1 MFGLQM
7 YPCKVPYITIENVPS
22 LPLVTKRLKD
32 KHMLG
37 SVHLSRTCTLPT
49 HGPKGP
55 TDKAFF
61 ILECSESWC
70 TNDGF
75 RTSLW
80 KMYPPQRA
88 HIYRDSY
95 ILGEL
100 SIGAQMLGSAQT
112 SQLFFSLPKLYAF
125 SPHAGICTC
134 SNVQLL
140 KFIFLDV
147 LAYLSRS

>member
-55 TDKAFF
+55 TDKASY
-61 ILECSESWC
+61 ILGCSESWC

-112 SQLFFSLPKLYAF
+112 SQFFF
-125 SPHAGICTC
+125 WETQVICFFPRMLEFAPAVMSSC
-134 SNVQLL
+134 
-140 KFIFLDV
+140 
-147 LAYLSRS
+147 

>member
-1 MFGLQM
+1 MVEPLGVTDKASLVLGAVMFGLKM
-7 YPCKVPYITIENVPS
+7 YPCKVRYITIENMPS
-22 LPLVTKRLKD
+22 LPLVTKKFKD

-55 TDKAFF
+55 TDKASY
-61 ILECSESWC
+61 ILGCSESWC

-112 SQLFFSLPKLYAF
+112 SQFFLFLE
-125 SPHAGICTC
+125 T
-134 SNVQLL
+134 Q
-140 KFIFLDV
+140 V
-147 LAYLSRS
+147 LSYLSRS

>member
-1 MFGLQM
+1 MHCAEKCGPFR
-7 YPCKVPYITIENVPS
+7 
-22 LPLVTKRLKD
+22 LPLHCNRAKTFRTRKNF
-32 KHMLG
+32 
-37 SVHLSRTCTLPT
+37 SVSNADTLTGFLALCPT
-49 HGPKGP
+49 HGPQGP
-55 TDKAFF
+55 TDKASY
-61 ILECSESWC
+61 ILGCSESWC

-112 SQLFFSLPKLYAF
+112 SQFFFFFGNQSYMFF

-134 SNVQLL
+134 CNVQLL
-140 KFIFLDV
+140 IFIFLDV
-147 LAYLSRS
+147 LAYLRRS

>member
-1 MFGLQM
+1 M
-7 YPCKVPYITIENVPS
+7 YPCKVRYITIENVPS

-32 KHMLG
+32 KHMLC
-37 SVHLSRTCTLPT
+37 SVHLSRRCTLPT

-55 TDKAFF
+55 IDKASY
-61 ILECSESWC
+61 ILGCSESWC

-75 RTSLW
+75 RISLW
-80 KMYPPQRA
+80 KMYPPQRQRA
-88 HIYRDSY
+88 HIYRASY

-112 SQLFFSLPKLYAF
+112 SQFFFCWKPKLYVF

-134 SNVQLL
+134 CNVQLL

-147 LAYLSRS
+147 LAYLSRL